1 MLITLT
7 YKYNW
12 SYILKYTLKLFT
24 IFLLSFVS
32 TSIFAE
38 KNVQFLI
45 NTSKGN
51 IVIETYP
58 EKAPITVKNFES
70 YVNKGFYND
79 TIFHRVIDGFMIQ
92 GGGFTKDMSQKQ
104 TDAPI
109 KIESDNGLKNKKY
122 TIAMAR
128 TSIPDS
134 ATSQFFINVKNNDFL
149 DYTGQS
155 NPGYCVFGKVI
166 EGQDVVDKIGK
177 LKTRVKNGMG
187 DVPIKTVKI
196 NSIKVNQ
203 QIVIDLRRDDIYD
216 KCYEYS
222 TRKNIK
228 KAERNNL
235 ICKIYSCNQMTSKLA
250 SDFHEVYINTMER
263 NQANKEYYYS
273 LGYFENIRNR
283 YPDKALFVFVYQEK
297 KVVSVEL
304 ILHNEYMGFSYLGG
318 TDSKYYNCRP
328 NDYLKHNIIFYL
340 KEKGVYFF
348 NMGGGH
354 EINDG
359 IFKYKKNFCIDG
371 VFDYYIGRVIHNQTT
386 YDQIVNSWKGVT
398 CIDDINKYDNYL
410 LKYHFGSKI

>member
-12 SYILKYTLKLFT
+12 SYILKYTLKLFI

-149 DYTGQS
+149 DYAGQS

-196 NSIKVNQ
+196 NSIKV
-203 QIVIDLRRDDIYD
+203 
-216 KCYEYS
+216 K
-222 TRKNIK
+222 
-228 KAERNNL
+228 
-235 ICKIYSCNQMTSKLA
+235 
-250 SDFHEVYINTMER
+250 
-263 NQANKEYYYS
+263 
-273 LGYFENIRNR
+273 
-283 YPDKALFVFVYQEK
+283 
-297 KVVSVEL
+297 
-304 ILHNEYMGFSYLGG
+304 
-318 TDSKYYNCRP
+318 
-328 NDYLKHNIIFYL
+328 
-340 KEKGVYFF
+340 
-348 NMGGGH
+348 
-354 EINDG
+354 
-359 IFKYKKNFCIDG
+359 
-371 VFDYYIGRVIHNQTT
+371 
-386 YDQIVNSWKGVT
+386 
-398 CIDDINKYDNYL
+398 
-410 LKYHFGSKI
+410 

>member
-12 SYILKYTLKLFT
+12 SYILKYTLKLFI

-149 DYTGQS
+149 DYAGQS

-166 EGQDVVDKIGK
+166 EGQDVIDKIGK

-196 NSIKVNQ
+196 NSIKV
-203 QIVIDLRRDDIYD
+203 
-216 KCYEYS
+216 K
-222 TRKNIK
+222 
-228 KAERNNL
+228 
-235 ICKIYSCNQMTSKLA
+235 
-250 SDFHEVYINTMER
+250 
-263 NQANKEYYYS
+263 
-273 LGYFENIRNR
+273 
-283 YPDKALFVFVYQEK
+283 
-297 KVVSVEL
+297 
-304 ILHNEYMGFSYLGG
+304 
-318 TDSKYYNCRP
+318 
-328 NDYLKHNIIFYL
+328 
-340 KEKGVYFF
+340 
-348 NMGGGH
+348 
-354 EINDG
+354 
-359 IFKYKKNFCIDG
+359 
-371 VFDYYIGRVIHNQTT
+371 
-386 YDQIVNSWKGVT
+386 
-398 CIDDINKYDNYL
+398 
-410 LKYHFGSKI
+410 

>member
-1 MLITLT
+1 
-7 YKYNW
+7 
-12 SYILKYTLKLFT
+12 LKYTLKLFF

-70 YVNKGFYND
+70 YVNKGF
-79 TIFHRVIDGFMIQ
+79 HRVIDGFMIQ
-92 GGGFTKDMSQKQ
+92 GGGFTKDMTQKQ

-109 KIESDNGLKNKKY
+109 KIESNNGLKNKKY

-196 NSIKVNQ
+196 NSIKV
-203 QIVIDLRRDDIYD
+203 
-216 KCYEYS
+216 K
-222 TRKNIK
+222 
-228 KAERNNL
+228 
-235 ICKIYSCNQMTSKLA
+235 
-250 SDFHEVYINTMER
+250 
-263 NQANKEYYYS
+263 
-273 LGYFENIRNR
+273 
-283 YPDKALFVFVYQEK
+283 
-297 KVVSVEL
+297 
-304 ILHNEYMGFSYLGG
+304 
-318 TDSKYYNCRP
+318 
-328 NDYLKHNIIFYL
+328 
-340 KEKGVYFF
+340 
-348 NMGGGH
+348 
-354 EINDG
+354 
-359 IFKYKKNFCIDG
+359 
-371 VFDYYIGRVIHNQTT
+371 
-386 YDQIVNSWKGVT
+386 
-398 CIDDINKYDNYL
+398 
-410 LKYHFGSKI
+410 

>member
-1 MLITLT
+1 MSHYIFDLSNPDDMDI
-7 YKYNW
+7 YSEIVPNEFKKYF
-12 SYILKYTLKLFT
+12 LFEGME
-24 IFLLSFVS
+24 LS
-32 TSIFAE
+32 
-38 KNVQFLI
+38 N
-45 NTSKGN
+45 N
-51 IVIETYP
+51 I
-58 EKAPITVKNFES
+58 S
-70 YVNKGFYND
+70 
-79 TIFHRVIDGFMIQ
+79 
-92 GGGFTKDMSQKQ
+92 
-104 TDAPI
+104 
-109 KIESDNGLKNKKY
+109 KNKRLCFVFQEGGNLCIYHFIKKQVPLFGNLKSIKY
-122 TIAMAR
+122 YDI
-128 TSIPDS
+128 SGEYGYNGPVIVNGDN
-134 ATSQFFINVKNNDFL
+134 FFIKKFIQVFKQYCKEENIIAEFIRFNSILENHRDF
-149 DYTGQS
+149 T
-155 NPGYCVFGKVI
+155 
-166 EGQDVVDKIGK
+166 E
-177 LKTRVKNGMG
+177 
-187 DVPIKTVKI
+187 I

-297 KVVSVEL
+297 KVVSMEL